1 MADPLER
8 FTPSA
13 QEVLRFAQI
22 EAKRMHHATIG
33 PEHILLGLML
43 EGEGIAGR
51 VLRDMGLRPQ
61 QALQTVARLSSAK
74 PLAGSEPELR
84 HSTEML
90 LQMSL
95 EEAKRHN
102 SSVVDT
108 QHLLLAL
115 LRQHEGVIIAVLT
128 QAGLSAETIRRRIER
143 FMPMR
148 PSSSALASSS
158 SSPSRHRSA
167 GRSEGHAGSSES
179 LLEQVAVDLTAMAK
193 AGQLDPVIGR
203 QAEVERVIQI
213 LARRRKN
220 NPALIGE
227 PGVGKTAIV
236 EGLAQRIISGGV
248 PGPILGMRLIQLDV
262 GSLVA
267 GTMYRGQFEER
278 LKKILKELQ
287 DSNTILFIDE
297 MHMLVGAGSA
307 GSSIDAA
314 NILKPALARG
324 DLQCIGA
331 TTLDEYRKHIESDAA
346 LERRFQPV
354 MVDEPT
360 QEETLE
366 ILRGIKHAYEQ
377 HHKLTISDDSLLA
390 AARLSARYVPE
401 RFLPDKAIDVMD
413 EAASRVKM
421 YKSPLSIQLREVF
434 EQIQGL
440 RLRQAQ
446 LKIDGTRQE
455 MADLKAE
462 EGTLESRMETL
473 RQMRT
478 EEDEGLTVGPDDI
491 AEIIAMWTGI
501 PTTQIAEEESRRL
514 LDMER
519 ELREHIV
526 GQDEAIEA
534 VAKAVR
540 RARAGLK
547 DPRRPIGSFIFL
559 GPTGVGK
566 TELSKALARFL
577 FGTEDALVQIDM
589 SEFMERHAVARL
601 VGAPPGYVG
610 YDDAGQLTE
619 AVRRRPY
626 SIIVFD
632 EIEKAHPDTFNM
644 LLQMMEEGVVTDA
657 RGRKIDF
664 RNTILI
670 MTSNIGADDVLRQGS
685 LGFSVASIESDEVH
699 AYQDMRQKL
708 LGRLRK
714 LFRPEFLNRVDA
726 VVVFRSL
733 NHEDIRQIV
742 DLEIG
747 KLRDRMLE
755 SGYDIQV
762 TDEALDW
769 LATSGYSP
777 EYGARPLRRLIQQE
791 VETPIS
797 DALLSGQY
805 RVGDVMIVDRENE
818 EIILRPAEELE
829 LIPGG

>member
-74 PLAGSEPELR
+74 PLIASEPELR

-95 EEAKRHN
+95 EEARRHN

-148 PSSSALASSS
+148 PKPSSSMPARRRSSSTRSERRSSS
-158 SSPSRHRSA
+158 SD
-167 GRSEGHAGSSES
+167 S
-179 LLEQVAVDLTAMAK
+179 LLDQVAVDLTDLATEN
-193 AGQLDPVIGR
+193 QLDPVIGR
-203 QAEVERVIQI
+203 QEEIERVIQI
-213 LARRRKN
+213 LARRTKN

-248 PGPILGMRLIQLDV
+248 PGPILGKRLIQLDV

-278 LKKILKELQ
+278 LKKILAELK
-287 DSNTILFIDE
+287 DSDTIVFIDE
-297 MHMLVGAGSA
+297 VHMLVGAGSA

-324 DLQCIGA
+324 ELQCIGA

-354 MVDEPT
+354 MVNEPS
-360 QEETLE
+360 QEQTID

-377 HHKLTISDDSLLA
+377 HHMLHISDEALQA
-390 AARLSARYVPE
+390 ATRLSSRYVPE
-401 RFLPDKAIDVMD
+401 RYLPDKAIDVMD

-434 EQIQGL
+434 EQLQDV

-446 LKIDGTRQE
+446 LKVSGDRQDL
-455 MADLKAE
+455 ADLKAE
-462 EGTLESRMETL
+462 EGALESKMETL
-473 RQMRT
+473 RQMRS
-478 EEDEGLTVGPDDI
+478 EEDEGLIVSPDDI

-501 PTTQIAEEESRRL
+501 PMTQLAEEESRRL
-514 LDMER
+514 LDMED
-519 ELREHIV
+519 ELRKDIV
-526 GQDEAIEA
+526 GQDEAIEMISQ
-534 VAKAVR
+534 AVR

-577 FGTEDALVQIDM
+577 FGTEDALVQLDM
-589 SEFMERHAVARL
+589 SEFMERHSVARL

-619 AVRRRPY
+619 TIRRRPY
-626 SIIVFD
+626 SIVVFD
-632 EIEKAHPDTFNM
+632 EIEKAHPDAFNM
-644 LLQMMEEGVVTDA
+644 LLQVMEEGVLSDA
-657 RGRKIDF
+657 RGRKVDF
-664 RNTILI
+664 RNTIVI
-670 MTSNIGADDVLRQGS
+670 MTSNVGADDILRQGS
-685 LGFSVASIESDEVH
+685 MGFSLETVESDAEKT
-699 AYQDMRQKL
+699 YKDMSQKL
-708 LGRLRK
+708 MGRLRK

-726 VVVFRSL
+726 VVVFRAL
-733 NHEDIRQIV
+733 NHKDIRQIV
-742 DLEIG
+742 NLEVE
-747 KLRDRMLE
+747 KLRQRILE
-755 SGYDIQV
+755 NGFDIRL
-762 TDEALDW
+762 TEEAQEW
-769 LATSGYSP
+769 LATHGYSS
-777 EYGARPLRRLIQQE
+777 EYGARPLKRLIQQE
-791 VETPIS
+791 LETPMS
-797 DALLSGQY
+797 DALLAGKY
-805 RVGDVMIVDRENE
+805 KVGDVIVVDCDDD
-818 EIILRPAEELE
+818 EIVLRPAEEPE
-829 LIPGG
+829 LVIEL

>member
-74 PLAGSEPELR
+74 PLAASEPELR
-84 HSTEML
+84 HSTELL

-128 QAGLSAETIRRRIER
+128 QAGLSAETIRRRVER
-143 FMPMR
+143 FMPMQPR
-148 PSSSALASSS
+148 TSSTSSTRRRSSSG
-158 SSPSRHRSA
+158 HTEQRS
-167 GRSEGHAGSSES
+167 GSSDS
-179 LLEQVAVDLTAMAK
+179 LLEQVAVDLTEMA
-193 AGQLDPVIGR
+193 ADSRLDPVIGR
-203 QAEVERVIQI
+203 QEEIERVIQV
-213 LARRRKN
+213 LARRTKN

-248 PGPILGMRLIQLDV
+248 PGPILGKRLIQLDV

-278 LKKILKELQ
+278 LKKVLQELK
-287 DSNTILFIDE
+287 DNNTIVFIDE
-297 MHMLVGAGSA
+297 VHMLVGAGSA

-324 DLQCIGA
+324 ELQCIGA

-360 QEETLE
+360 QEQTID

-377 HHKLTISDDSLLA
+377 HHRLQISDEALQA
-390 AARLSARYVPE
+390 ATHLSSRYVPE

-434 EQIQGL
+434 EQIQDI
-440 RLRQAQ
+440 RLRQSQ
-446 LKIDGTRQE
+446 LKITGERQQLV
-455 MADLKAE
+455 DLKAE
-462 EGTLESRMETL
+462 EGSLESRMETL
-473 RQMRT
+473 RQMRS

-501 PTTQIAEEESRRL
+501 PMTQIAEEESRRL
-514 LDMER
+514 LEMESD
-519 ELREHIV
+519 LCKFIV
-526 GQDEAIEA
+526 GQNEAIDS
-534 VAKAVR
+534 VAQAVR

-577 FGTEDALVQIDM
+577 FGTEDALIQIDM
-589 SEFMERHAVARL
+589 SEFMERHSVARL
-601 VGAPPGYVG
+601 VGSPPGYVG

-619 AVRRRPY
+619 TIRRRPY
-626 SIIVFD
+626 SIVVFD
-632 EIEKAHPDTFNM
+632 EIEKAHPYTFNL
-644 LLQMMEEGVVTDA
+644 LLQMMEEGVLSDA
-657 RGRKIDF
+657 RGRKVDF
-664 RNTILI
+664 RNTLLI
-670 MTSNIGADDVLRQGS
+670 MTSNVGAEDILRQGN
-685 LGFSVASIESDEVH
+685 LGFTLETPESDESR
-699 AYQDMRQKL
+699 AYKDMRHKL
-708 LGRLRK
+708 MNQLRK
-714 LFRPEFLNRVDA
+714 LFRPEFLNRVDE
-726 VVVFRSL
+726 VVVFRAL
-733 NHEDIRQIV
+733 NHQDIRKIV
-742 DLEIG
+742 TLEVG
-747 KLRDRMLE
+747 KLRDRLLE
-755 SGYDIQV
+755 NGYDLRLTEKAQ
-762 TDEALDW
+762 DW
-769 LATSGYSP
+769 LATHGYSN
-777 EYGARPLRRLIQQE
+777 EYGARPLKRLIQQE

-797 DALLSGQY
+797 DALLAGKYQL
-805 RVGDVMIVDRENE
+805 GDVIIVDLDADGLV
-818 EIILRPAEELE
+818 IKPAEEPEMVIE
-829 LIPGG
+829 L

>member
-84 HSTEML
+84 QSTEML

-115 LRQHEGVIIAVLT
+115 LSQHEGVIIAVLT

-143 FMPMR
+143 FMPMH
-148 PSSSALASSS
+148 PTSSASSS
-158 SSPSRHRSA
+158 SSPSRRRSA
-167 GRSEGHAGSSES
+167 GRSEGHAASSES

-193 AGQLDPVIGR
+193 QGQLDPVIGR
-203 QAEVERVIQI
+203 QEEVERVIQI

-278 LKKILKELQ
+278 LKKVLKELKG
-287 DSNTILFIDE
+287 SNTILFIDE

-331 TTLDEYRKHIESDAA
+331 TTLNEYRKHIESDAA

-360 QEETLE
+360 QDETLE

-377 HHKLTISDDSLLA
+377 HHKLVISDDALSA
-390 AARLSARYVPE
+390 ATRLSARYVVE

-434 EQIQGL
+434 EQIQDL

-446 LKIDGTRQE
+446 LKVDGKRQE

-473 RQMRT
+473 RQMRA
-478 EEDEGLTVGPDDI
+478 EENEELIVGPDDV

-501 PTTQIAEEESRRL
+501 PIAQIAEEESRRL

-519 ELREHIV
+519 ELREYIV
-526 GQDEAIEA
+526 GQDEAIGA

-577 FGTEDALVQIDM
+577 FGTENALVQIDM
-589 SEFMERHAVARL
+589 SEFQERHAVARL

-644 LLQMMEEGVVTDA
+644 LLQMMEEGMVTDA
-657 RGRKIDF
+657 RGRKVDF

-685 LGFSVASIESDEVH
+685 LGFTVGSVDSDEAH
-699 AYQDMRQKL
+699 LYRDMRQKL
-708 LGRLRK
+708 MGRLRK

-733 NHEDIRQIV
+733 NHEDIRHIV
-742 DLEIG
+742 DLEIR

-755 SGYDIQV
+755 NGYDILL
-762 TDEALDW
+762 TEEALDW
-769 LATSGYSP
+769 LATSGYSQ

-797 DALLSGQY
+797 DALLSSQY
-805 RVGDVMIVDRENE
+805 RVGDVIIVDRENE
-818 EIILRPAEELE
+818 EMVLRPAEEPA

>member
-74 PLAGSEPELR
+74 PLADPEPELR
-84 HSTEML
+84 HSTETL

-148 PSSSALASSS
+148 PRMSSS
-158 SSPSRHRSA
+158 SSTTSGRRPA
-167 GRSEGHAGSSES
+167 GRGESRSSSSDS
-179 LLEQVAVDLTAMAK
+179 LIEQVAVDLTNLAD
-193 AGQLDPVIGR
+193 AGGLDPVIGR
-203 QAEVERVIQI
+203 QEEIERVIQI
-213 LARRRKN
+213 LARRTKN

-248 PGPILGMRLIQLDV
+248 PGPILGKRLIQLDV

-278 LKKILKELQ
+278 LKKILEELK
-287 DSNTILFIDE
+287 DSNTIVFIDE
-297 MHMLVGAGSA
+297 VHMLVGAGSA

-324 DLQCIGA
+324 ELQCIGA

-360 QEETLE
+360 QEETIE

-377 HHKLTISDDSLLA
+377 HHRLQISDDALQA
-390 AARLSARYVPE
+390 ATRLSSRYVPD

-434 EQIQGL
+434 EQIQDV

-446 LKIDGTRQE
+446 LRVAVGQRRE

-462 EGTLESRMETL
+462 EGSLESRMETL

-478 EEDEGLTVGPDDI
+478 EEDERLTVGPDDV

-501 PTTQIAEEESRRL
+501 PITQIAEEESRRL

-519 ELREHIV
+519 DLQERIV
-526 GQDEAIEA
+526 GQDEAIES

-566 TELSKALARFL
+566 TELSKALAHFL
-577 FGTEDALVQIDM
+577 FGTEDALIQIDM

-619 AVRRRPY
+619 TVRRRPY
-626 SIIVFD
+626 SIVVFD

-644 LLQMMEEGVVTDA
+644 LLQMMEEGVLTDA
-657 RGRKIDF
+657 RGRKVDF

-670 MTSNIGADDVLRQGS
+670 LTSNIGADDILKQGG
-685 LGFSVASIESDEVH
+685 LGFALDAVTGDETH
-699 AYQDMRQKL
+699 QHKDMQQKL
-708 LGRLRK
+708 MGRLRK

-726 VVVFRSL
+726 VVVFRAL
-733 NHEDIRQIV
+733 NHQDIRQIV
-742 DLEIG
+742 GLELD
-747 KLRDRMLE
+747 KLRARILE
-755 SGYDIQV
+755 NGYDISL
-762 TDEALDW
+762 TDDAQEW
-769 LATSGYSP
+769 LATHGYST

-791 VETPIS
+791 VETPVS
-797 DALLSGQY
+797 DALLAGDY
-805 RVGDVMIVDRENE
+805 RVGDTILVDLDDDEMV
-818 EIILRPAEELE
+818 LRPAEEPE
-829 LIPGG
+829 LVPEL